1 MTWPQTYILLQVVR
15 QLEVTLDFY
24 LPETFVETWCCYT
37 VITELELFLQ
47 LLVQQIRVFIN
58 FNFSYVY

>member
-24 LPETFVETWCCYT
+24 LPETCVETWCRYT
-37 VITELELFLQ
+37 VITELKFFLQ
-47 LLVQQIRVFIN
+47 LHV
-58 FNFSYVY
+58 